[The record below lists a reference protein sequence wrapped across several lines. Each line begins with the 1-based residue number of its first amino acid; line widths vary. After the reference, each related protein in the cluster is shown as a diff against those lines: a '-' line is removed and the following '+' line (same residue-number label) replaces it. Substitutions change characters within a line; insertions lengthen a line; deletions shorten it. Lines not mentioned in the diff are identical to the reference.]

1 MAGNIEQNPK
11 YDALY
16 TEEEKFIF
24 LITGGRGSAKSFN
37 VSTFLERLSFQEG
50 HKILFSRYTMTSASI
65 SVIPEFLQK
74 IELDGFSDQFRVT
87 NSDIT
92 NKFSSSEI
100 MFRGIKTSSGNQ
112 TASLK
117 SIQGL
122 TTFCGDEMEE
132 WQSEE
137 DFDTLVLSIR
147 QIGIKNRVILVMNP
161 SNAEHFIYKKY
172 IKDTHRVEIIDGI
185 EVQISTH
192 PQVLHIHTTYLDNLP
207 FLSQEFLDGVELIK
221 KTDLK
226 KYGFKIIGRWQ
237 DKDEENALW
246 KQSVINACRVKETP
260 LFKRIVVSIDPAV
273 TSKDT
278 SDETG
283 LIVIGLGYNDEVY
296 PLEDATGTMT
306 PTEWCTKAIYLYNKW
321 KADRV
326 VGEVNNGGDLI
337 EALLRTIAPL
347 VPYSGVYATRDK
359 LTRAEPVSSI
369 YEQGKAHHVGILVN
383 LEYEMT
389 SWAAKKGDKSPNRID
404 ALVWGVAE
412 LLPEI
417 GVDTSGRIPGSFSS
431 SMRGGR

>member
-1 MAGNIEQNPK
+1 MGGLIKQNPK
-11 YDALY
+11 YDSLY
-16 TEEEKFIF
+16 TEQEKFIF

-37 VSTFLERLSFQEG
+37 VSTFLERLSFEEG

-74 IELDGFSDQFRVT
+74 IELDGFANKFKVT
-87 NSDIT
+87 KDEIT
-92 NKFSSSEI
+92 NTFSKSVL
-100 MFRGIKTSSGNQ
+100 MFKGIKTSSGNQ

-137 DFDTLVLSIR
+137 DYDTLMLSIR
-147 QIGIKNRVILVMNP
+147 QIGIKNRIILVMNP

-172 IKDTHRVEIIDGI
+172 IKDTHRIEIIDGI

-192 PQVLHIHTTYLDNLP
+192 PQVMHIHTTYLDNMP
-207 FLSQEFLDGVELIK
+207 FLSQEFLNGVELMK

-246 KQSVINACRVKETP
+246 KQAIINASRVSVVP
-260 LFKRIVVSIDPAV
+260 LFKRIVVAIDPAV

-283 LIVIGLGYNDEVY
+283 LVVVGLGFDDHLY
-296 PLEDATGTMT
+296 PLEDATATYT
-306 PTEWCTKAIYLYNKW
+306 PTEWCTKAVMLYNKH

-337 EALLRTIAPL
+337 EALLRTIAPSL
-347 VPYSGVYATRDK
+347 PYSGVHATRDK
-359 LTRAEPVSSI
+359 MTRAEPVSAL
-369 YEQGKAHHVGILVN
+369 YDQGKAHHVGILLE

-389 SWAAKKGDKSPNRID
+389 TWAAKKGDKSPNRID
-404 ALVWGVAE
+404 ALVWASAE

-417 GVDTSGRIPGSFSS
+417 GVNKSNRMQGTLSYA
-431 SMRGGR
+431 MNGGR